1 MPKSPAALL
10 AIGLPVPGSLGVLLN
25 AGPIRAALHF
35 SRADGAPLTPGDVA
49 DVEASLAAWE
59 ASEGRRAQ
67 ALPSSEILEAV
78 ARGGGLVPGSV
89 AAHAV
94 DADRASKAARSKVGR
109 KKTPKG

>member
-25 AGPIRAALHF
+25 AGPIRATLHF

-59 ASEGRRAQ
+59 ASDAQRAQ

-78 ARGGGLVPGSV
+78 ARGGGLVPGGV
-89 AAHAV
+89 AAQAV
-94 DADRASKAARSKVGR
+94 EANRSSAAPRSKAGR
-109 KKTPKG
+109 KKTKKG